1 MNARVA
7 HLMNVPLRSLVRDE
21 LFTLIEIR
29 SIRSYFSAQLYDM
42 FLLADRVERMMREFH
57 GDNLLGRALTL
68 VTFIPVF
75 SQRWRKRAL

>member
-1 MNARVA
+1 M
-7 HLMNVPLRSLVRDE
+7 DE

-29 SIRSYFSAQLYDM
+29 SIRSNFSGQLYNM
-42 FLLADRVERMMREFH
+42 FLFADPVERIMREHH
-57 GDNLLGRALTL
+57 GYNLLGLALTL

>member
-1 MNARVA
+1 
-7 HLMNVPLRSLVRDE
+7 MNVPLRSSVRDE

-29 SIRSYFSAQLYDM
+29 SIRSYFSGQLYDM
-42 FLLADRVERMMREFH
+42 FLLADRVEPIMREFE
-57 GDNLLGRALTL
+57 GYNLFALALTL